1 MDYRERLLTKKNEIE
16 ANIQKKQAA
25 FRVPIAEMI
34 DELSMYD
41 QHPADTGSELYE
53 REKDY
58 AFLELMEFELKK
70 LDQALE
76 RLDQGLYGICDN
88 CGNAIDLGRLDRLI
102 NTTLCSA
109 CARQREKIV
118 LGNYQENYND
128 SPDAL
133 DFGETFQVAGYEF
146 YEE

>member
-1 MDYRERLLTKKNEIE
+1 MDYRTRLLNKKNEIE
-16 ANIQKKQAA
+16 EDIRKRQEA

-34 DELSMYD
+34 DEISMYD
-41 QHPADTGSELYE
+41 QHPADIGSELYE

-70 LDQALE
+70 VNQAIE
-76 RLDQGLYGICDN
+76 RLDQGLYGICDH
-88 CGNAIDLGRLDRLI
+88 CGKEIELGRLDRLI

-109 CARQREKIV
+109 CARLRENEV
-118 LGNYQENYND
+118 LHHYQELYDN
-128 SPDAL
+128 SHEIM
-133 DFGETFQVAGYEF
+133 DFGKTFQVAGYEF